1 MKEQIKTDKAPA
13 AIGPYSQA
21 IKSNGFV
28 FCSGQLAINPES
40 GKVEGDVQEQT
51 KTLLTNMGN
60 ILAEAGSSLDKVLK
74 TTVFL
79 ADIADFAA
87 VNEVYATFFK
97 DTPPARSAFQVAN
110 LPLGGLVEIEAIA
123 EA

>member
-21 IKSNGFV
+21 VKSNGFV
-28 FCSGQLAINPES
+28 FCSGQLAINPET

-60 ILAEAGSSLDKVLK
+60 ILAEAGSSLDKVVK

-79 ADIADFAA
+79 ADIKDFAA

-97 DTPPARSAFQVAN
+97 DIPPARSAFQVAN
-110 LPLGGLVEIEAIA
+110 LPLGGLIEVEAIA

>member
-21 IKSNGFV
+21 VKSNGFV
-28 FCSGQLAINPES
+28 FCSGQLAINPET

-60 ILAEAGSSLDKVLK
+60 ILAEAGSSLDKVVK

-79 ADIADFAA
+79 ADIKDFAA

-97 DTPPARSAFQVAN
+97 EIPPARSAFQVAN